1 MNDMSVVEMEEEMKH
16 LPQVALEVK
25 HHFADG
31 CYARELHIPK
41 GVMLSGAL
49 HKTNHH
55 WVLSKGK
62 VLVKNKGEK
71 TIYEA
76 PYHGQTYSGD
86 KRIIFAFEDSVFTT
100 FHPTELTDVAEIESK
115 ILGEEL

>member
-1 MNDMSVVEMEEEMKH
+1 MNDLSVVEMEEEMRH
-16 LPQVALEVK
+16 LPQIKLETI
-25 HHFADG
+25 HRFSDG
-31 CYARELHIPK
+31 CYAKELRIPT

-62 VLVKNKGEK
+62 IFVKNGNEK
-71 TIYEA
+71 IIYEA

-100 FHPTELTDVAEIESK
+100 FHVTDSTDIEEIGRE